1 MLYLEYFPPPVVFV
15 RPQWEPGSV
24 LCVLHLSVLGEKQGF
39 SELITGPFLRSRS
52 LRVMRLLNA
61 LFYLILTAIIY
72 RVWAYLIQLVTGKH
86 NLD

>member
-61 LFYLILTAIIY
+61 LFLSNSYSNYIPGLGIFNTASD
-72 RVWAYLIQLVTGKH
+72 R
-86 NLD
+86 

>member
-1 MLYLEYFPPPVVFV
+1 MVFV
-15 RPQWEPGSV
+15 RPQWVPGSV
-24 LCVLHLSVLGEKQGF
+24 LYVLHLSVLGENQGF

-61 LFYLILTAIIY
+61 RFYLILTAIIY